1 MTVQMDNRRQW
12 RTIALAILILQI
24 GVAEL
29 QAAVTVKACNESSI
43 GAWIGFG
50 YYVGDKV
57 KWVTTGWWW
66 ADPQKCIEPVELS
79 VDVDD
84 VYVYANS
91 QGDDVEWQ
99 GTKSLCVSME
109 PYFEYDEAETRACS
123 ETRAFKKYAVDAS
136 HNVNVTLRDED
147 SVRVAYNF
155 TLCNDSDEYVNA
167 ALGTA
172 SATDQS
178 VSSDGW
184 YGIESGQ
191 CETFVRRGRS
201 DNAYFYAQTPSRLLI
216 WHGDMPLC
224 TRSHEKFTLA
234 GADAGKCS
242 DGDSE
247 RLPFAKKPLAKGLGS
262 HSLTIVNAR
271 TLRYALTLC
280 NSYASDVYAAIAH
293 LDAIWMN
300 GTVARGFWRLRP
312 GECKLVDAAGA
323 SPVYVYAETE
333 SGEKVWEGKDLNG
346 CVRDP
351 AFTLAG
357 VDRYAC
363 DGNGDRRAGFI
374 VWSVTE
380 GANVYKFQ

>member
-1 MTVQMDNRRQW
+1 V
-12 RTIALAILILQI
+12 LAVWVLGI

-29 QAAVTVKACNESSI
+29 QAAVTVKACNESST
-43 GAWIGFG
+43 GAWIALG
-50 YYVGDKV
+50 YDAGDKA

-66 ADPQKCIEPVELS
+66 TDPQKCIEPVELS
-79 VDVDD
+79 ADVDD
-84 VYVYANS
+84 VYVYANN
-91 QGDDVEWQ
+91 QGDDVEWL
-99 GTKSLCVSME
+99 GTKSLCMSME
-109 PYFEYDEAETRACS
+109 PDFEYDEADTRACS

-136 HNVNVTLRDED
+136 RSVNVTLRDED

-155 TLCNDSDEYVNA
+155 TLCNDSEEYVNA

-172 SATDQS
+172 SATDAS

-201 DNAYFYAQTPSRLLI
+201 DSAYFYAQTPSRRLI
-216 WHGDMPLC
+216 WHGDTPLC
-224 TRSHEKFTLA
+224 TRYHQDFTLA
-234 GADAGKCS
+234 GADGGQCA

-247 RLPFAKKPLAKGLGS
+247 RLPFVKKPLAKGLGT
-262 HSLTIVNAR
+262 HTLTVGNAR

-312 GECKLVDAAGA
+312 GECRLVDAVGA

-333 SGEKVWEGKDLNG
+333 SGEKVWQGRDLNA
-346 CVRDP
+346 CVRDA
-351 AFTLAG
+351 AFTLPR
-357 VDRYAC
+357 VERYPC
-363 DGNGDRRAGFI
+363 DGNGDRRTGF
-374 VWSVTE
+374 VAWPVTE